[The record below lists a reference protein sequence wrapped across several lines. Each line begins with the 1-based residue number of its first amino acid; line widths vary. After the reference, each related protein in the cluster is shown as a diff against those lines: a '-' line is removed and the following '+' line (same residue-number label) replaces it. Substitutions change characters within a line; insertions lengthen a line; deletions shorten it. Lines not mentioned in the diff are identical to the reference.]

1 MRLYTYALLVIIVL
15 DDRRRRRRRRNTFF
29 RSRISIAVC
38 LYCLKLRQLVSVI
51 TIYIYFFSYL
61 FSTFICLSAAVAAA
75 AVLPAVGMIV
85 ASWRSQTQ
93 QHISHVST
101 RVVCR
106 EERPGVLEAF
116 SSVISRRPIQIT
128 FSFFSLYQTPT
139 MMWPSKDAINS
150 TDRRKPKKSISAL
163 PVLLLN
169 QLMIVDTPPFGLG

>member
-51 TIYIYFFSYL
+51 TLYFFFYL
-61 FSTFICLSAAVAAA
+61 FSTFICLSAAA
-75 AVLPAVGMIV
+75 AVLPAVRMIV
-85 ASWRSQTQ
+85 ASWRSQTKK
-93 QHISHVST
+93 HISHVST